1 MQKSR
6 ITDMKKLKNV
16 RGIIQERNRN
26 IMQAIFSLLT
36 NANIPG
42 FFKGK
47 IYTGNTKVA
56 CVPGLNCY
64 SCPGAM
70 GACPI
75 GSLQAVIG
83 SRKFSMSYY
92 VIGIIIFFGAMFGR
106 LVCGLMCPFGF
117 VQDLLYKI
125 PGKKFKIPEKI
136 DKPLRYLKY
145 IILLLMVI
153 ILPMLVNDKFGLSS
167 PYFCKYVCPAGIFGG
182 AIPLMIKNPSLRN
195 TIGLLFFWKFG
206 ITVFVVLLSIFTYR
220 PFCKYICPLGALYSF
235 FNKIGFYKLEL
246 NTSKCVGCGLCE
258 KACKMDIKVRK
269 DINSLEC
276 IRCGACKAACGHGAI
291 SVNYAGF
298 AKKEEKEAEKATKA
312 TKA

>member
-1 MQKSR
+1 M
-6 ITDMKKLKNV
+6 TDMKTLKNV

-145 IILLLMVI
+145 IIPV
-153 ILPMLVNDKFGLSS
+153 S
-167 PYFCKYVCPAGIFGG
+167 
-182 AIPLMIKNPSLRN
+182 
-195 TIGLLFFWKFG
+195 
-206 ITVFVVLLSIFTYR
+206 
-220 PFCKYICPLGALYSF
+220 
-235 FNKIGFYKLEL
+235 
-246 NTSKCVGCGLCE
+246 
-258 KACKMDIKVRK
+258 
-269 DINSLEC
+269 
-276 IRCGACKAACGHGAI
+276 
-291 SVNYAGF
+291 
-298 AKKEEKEAEKATKA
+298 
-312 TKA
+312 